1 MKLQET
7 GALKPSW
14 RAFLLLCEAQSFSN
28 VAKTVGISQSA
39 LSKTIKGIESELG
52 FPLFDRTKRPIV
64 PTPEALLLR
73 EELLVMSAGIDAKI
87 KKLRLQKDLR
97 PTLRFGCVD
106 SVCRFI
112 VPALINHFEDS
123 LSKFSQITA
132 NSGILIKKLLSN
144 ELDVI
149 LVSGSFDEISG
160 LYRRKIFTEPSLIVL
175 PPKFEAIEKEWSWQD
190 LQKLE
195 LPLLS
200 SSESSEAKRLNERF
214 LSSSRLHFFSP
225 YQIDSDEIMISLIES
240 GIGWAIT
247 RPSTLLA
254 SRKDKLSVSLLPLP
268 KGSFDRHLYL
278 MSKENF
284 FIPEVNTIESVC
296 KLVLQSEIKPLL
308 KDLLK
313 YTELFQ
319 LAKQIK

>member
-1 MKLQET
+1 MKLRDT

-14 RAFLLLCEAQSFSN
+14 RAFLLLCEAQSFSD

-39 LSKTIKGIESELG
+39 LSKTIKAIETELG

-64 PTPEALLLR
+64 PTAEALLLR
-73 EELLVMSAGIDAKI
+73 EELLVVSAGIDEKI

-112 VPALINHFEDS
+112 VPALINHFGDS

-144 ELDVI
+144 ELDAI
-149 LVSGSFDEISG
+149 LVSGSFDEING
-160 LYRRKIFTEPSLIVL
+160 LYRKKIFTEPSLIVL
-175 PPKFEAIEKEWSWQD
+175 PPKFGEIKKQWSWND

-195 LPLLS
+195 LPLVS
-200 SSESSEAKRLNERF
+200 SSESSEAKRLNDRF
-214 LSSSRLHFFSP
+214 LSSSRLHFSSP

-240 GIGWAIT
+240 GKGWAIT

-254 SRKDKLSVSLLPLP
+254 SRKDKLSVFLLPLP
-268 KGSFDRHLYL
+268 RGNFDRHLYL

-284 FIPEVNTIESVC
+284 FIQEINAIEAVC
-296 KLVLQSEIKPLL
+296 RSVLQYEIKPRL
-308 KDLLK
+308 KEFLEYTDLFLH
-313 YTELFQ
+313 
-319 LAKQIK
+319 AKQIK